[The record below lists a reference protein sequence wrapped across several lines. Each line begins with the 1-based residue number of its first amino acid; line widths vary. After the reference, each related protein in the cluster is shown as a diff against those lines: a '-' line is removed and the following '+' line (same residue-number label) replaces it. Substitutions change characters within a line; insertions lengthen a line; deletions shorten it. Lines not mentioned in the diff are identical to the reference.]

1 MFGLLGNP
9 LHPSFHF
16 RRYSQF
22 TFVKIRRE
30 LGRAETLIGIARA
43 VVGAPCS
50 TVPNRMP
57 FNSRFAARRGL
68 SPNESGDSLGAA
80 ALFVWRG
87 VAAQRFAA
95 WFGRRSWVWTHR
107 RSRSRLLA
115 FGCRG
120 WCRRRRR
127 CCGRRR
133 QLPLQ
138 PKDRSLRSRQRCSRI
153 IEAARTSQFSV
164 VPCVPALR

>member
-87 VAAQRFAA
+87 VAAQGLPRGLGVGVG
-95 WFGRRSWVWTHR
+95 FGLTVGVGVGF
-107 RSRSRLLA
+107 LPLGVA
-115 FGCRG
+115 VGVG
-120 WCRRRRR
+120 VAR